1 MAQQIIIQGKAKLA
15 GKISISGSKN
25 AALPI
30 IAATILANDEI
41 TLGNLPHLADI
52 ANMLNLLLDLGVK
65 IDFKGYGSLENASG
79 HNVTINPKNIDNLEA
94 NSDIVSKM
102 RASILVLG
110 PLLAKFS
117 QAKIALPGGCA
128 IGARPVDIHL
138 MALEKLGAKF
148 TIEKDYIIAN
158 APDGLIANEI
168 TLPQISVGAT
178 ENILMAACLAKGT
191 SIIHNAAIEPEIID
205 LMNFLNF
212 LGAEISLTGRSFTV
226 IGKTALL
233 ANKHNV
239 GDNSSEL
246 SKNDHNHN
254 RHSQI
259 KSGTEL
265 SPELKGA
272 YKTYVT
278 TERMDD
284 NSSASFKNENVYNI
298 SADRIE
304 AGSYAV
310 AALATKGEV
319 TLLKVKHDIL
329 DPIKPYLIAC
339 GAKITYIEDG
349 IIIAYQ
355 ETAKTARKDLNI
367 ITAPYPDFPTD
378 MQAQLAVL
386 LAITE
391 GNATITEN
399 IFENRFMHI
408 KELNK
413 MGANIEI
420 SDNKLLIK
428 GINNLA
434 GAEVNASDLR
444 ASMALIIAALVAKG
458 TTTINN
464 IFHLDRGY
472 ENLEEKLSQ
481 CGIKI
486 FRKYGFKR

>member
-15 GKISISGSKN
+15 GKIPISGSKN

-239 GDNSSEL
+239 DDNSSA
-246 SKNDHNHN
+246 SFKNDHNHN

-259 KSGTEL
+259 KSGT
-265 SPELKGA
+265 SPEGRSL
-272 YKTYVT
+272 
-278 TERMDD
+278 
-284 NSSASFKNENVYNI
+284 KNENVYNI

-355 ETAKTARKDLNI
+355 ETVKTARKDLNI
-367 ITAPYPDFPTD
+367 VTAPYPDFPTD

-420 SDNKLLIK
+420 SNNKLLIK

-458 TTTINN
+458 ITIINN

-486 FRKYGFKR
+486 ARKYGFKR